1 MSPDVVLFGA
11 AFLTLLFL
19 PFLPGVLELRRKR
32 DVDPLPI
39 QSDNTKDPRHFGR
52 AFRAL
57 LERHVPDHA
66 GPLPLKTEIKLRR
79 TESLEVHE
87 EVSVGPGEKSSSILV
102 STGNATIGRD
112 ARVGEIYATGDARVK
127 EAARIRG
134 LACDGSLIMQPGCV
148 VERWIDSEGNAS
160 VGAGCDL
167 GVSASAGGRIKLASG
182 CRFQRLWGLPIST
195 GRAARSDAQDQTSE
209 GPPLQDEVVWA
220 DKWLSFPPKSVIKS
234 NVIAHGDVSVG
245 ADSVVKGSIKAHGDI
260 TLARGVTVEGNVVSR
275 GSVRLERGVRVRGNI
290 FVEKD
295 LFIGPNARIGHRQG
309 HKSAYSSGKITLS
322 KGTMVYGRLFA
333 ESGGQVL

>member
-1 MSPDVVLFGA
+1 MSADVVLFGT
-11 AFLTLLFL
+11 AFLALLL
-19 PFLPGVLELRRKR
+19 VPFLPGLLELRQGR
-32 DVDPLPI
+32 DVAPLSI

-57 LERHVPDHA
+57 IESHIPEHK
-66 GPLPLKTEIKLRR
+66 GSLPLKTEIQLRR
-79 TESLEVHE
+79 TESLEVYE
-87 EVSVGPGEKSSSILV
+87 GLSVGPGETSSSILV
-102 STGNATIGRD
+102 STGDATIGRE
-112 ARVGEIYATGDARVK
+112 ARVGEIYAAGDARVK

-148 VERWIDSEGNAS
+148 IERWIDSEGNAS

-167 GVSASAGGRIKLASG
+167 GVSASAGGRLKLASG

-195 GRAARSDAQDQTSE
+195 GRAPTDAVGQANE
-209 GPPLQDEVVWA
+209 GPPLEGAVVWA
-220 DKWLSFPPKSVIKS
+220 DKWLSLPDGSVIKS
-234 NVIAHGDVSVG
+234 DVITHGEARVG
-245 ADSVVKGSIKAHGDI
+245 AGSVVKGSIKAHGDI
-260 TLARGVTVEGNVVSR
+260 ILAAGVTVEGNVVSR
-275 GSVRLERGVRVRGNI
+275 GSARLERGVRVRGNI

-295 LFIGPNARIGHRQG
+295 LFIGPNARIGQRHG

-322 KGTMVYGRLFA
+322 KGALVYGRLYA

>member
-11 AFLTLLFL
+11 AFLALLFL
-19 PFLPGVLELRRKR
+19 PFLPGIIELRQKR

-39 QSDNTKDPRHFGR
+39 QSDNTKDPRHFGH

-57 LERHVPDHA
+57 LERHVPDHE
-66 GPLPLKTEIKLRR
+66 GSLPLKTEIKLRR

-87 EVSVGPGEKSSSILV
+87 VVSIGPGESSSSILV
-102 STGNATIGRD
+102 STGDATIGRE

-148 VERWIDSEGNAS
+148 VERWIDSEGNSS

-167 GVSASAGGRIKLASG
+167 GVSASAGGRLKLASG

-195 GRAARSDAQDQTSE
+195 GRARSDAVDQTSK
-209 GPPLQDEVVWA
+209 GPPLQDAVVWA
-220 DKWLSFPPKSVIKS
+220 DKWLSFPDGSVIKS
-234 NVIAHGDVSVG
+234 DVITHGDVRVG
-245 ADSVVKGSIKAHGDI
+245 AGSVVKGSIKAHGDI

-275 GSVRLERGVRVRGNI
+275 RSIRLERGVRVHGNL
-290 FVEKD
+290 FAERD
-295 LFIGPNARIGHRQG
+295 LFIGLNARIGQKQSY
-309 HKSAYSSGKITLS
+309 KSAYSSGKMTLS
-322 KGTMVYGRLFA
+322 RGALVYGRLFA
-333 ESGGQVL
+333 EGGGEVL

>member
-1 MSPDVVLFGA
+1 MSADVMLFGA
-11 AFLTLLFL
+11 AFLALIFV
-19 PFLPGVLELRRKR
+19 PFLPGLIELRQGR
-32 DVDPLPI
+32 DVAPLSI

-57 LERHVPDHA
+57 LERHVPDHE
-66 GPLPLKTEIKLRR
+66 GSLPLKTEIQLRR
-79 TESLEVHE
+79 TESLEVYE
-87 EVSVGPGEKSSSILV
+87 ELSVGPGETSSSILV
-102 STGNATIGRD
+102 STGNATIGRE

-134 LACDGSLIMQPGCV
+134 LACDGSLVIQPGCV

-167 GVSASAGGRIKLASG
+167 GVSASAGGRLKLASG

-195 GRAARSDAQDQTSE
+195 GRASTDEVDQANE
-209 GPPLQDEVVWA
+209 GRPLEGAVVWA
-220 DKWLSFPPKSVIKS
+220 DKWLSLPDGSVIKS
-234 NVIAHGDVSVG
+234 DVITHGEVRVG
-245 ADSVVKGSIKAHGDI
+245 AGSVVKGSIKAHGDI
-260 TLARGVTVEGNVVSR
+260 VLARGVTVEGNVVSR
-275 GSVRLERGVRVRGNI
+275 GSVRLERAVRVRGNL

-295 LFIGPNARIGHRQG
+295 LFIGPNARIGHRHG

-322 KGTMVYGRLFA
+322 KGTLVYGRLFA